1 MDKNYEIEDISE
13 EDVNNLD
20 EVDTVTY
27 TPTCVED
34 DLECCDEAY
43 HKLEYYDLDWPSQT
57 VAPFEDDYLL
67 VGTNP
72 ENEKPKLKKFDVNNI
87 VGDNFMVSEA
97 QTDVCYNRIRTNYL
111 ISCVSDN
118 TFDIYN
124 SNLVKVDSLSFDEGV
139 GYGLC
144 TNDNCSI
151 FSTNDGLVHMYTNK
165 VVDNFKVH
173 NSTIECLNIYDN
185 LLFSCSTDKSV
196 KVTDLRTKTQIFSK
210 DLNSEINSVDY
221 NKDNVFAYGDD
232 EGTIRVI
239 DMRMPD
245 SELGIFW
252 HKTSISMIKWKDS
265 DMFCSA
271 SDEQICIF
279 DITLE
284 DEWEYEKYLLFVHQG
299 QKYYKD
305 ICFNPRDSNMV
316 VATSVEG
323 LCMFSPISFD

>member
-1 MDKNYEIEDISE
+1 MNKDHEIEDISE
-13 EDVNNLD
+13 EDINNLD
-20 EVDTVTY
+20 EIETYTY

-43 HKLEYYDLDWPSQT
+43 HALEYIDLDWPSQT
-57 VAPFEDDYLL
+57 VAPFQNDYLL

-72 ENEKPKLKKFDVNNI
+72 EKEKPKLQKFDVNNI
-87 VGDNFMVSEA
+87 TEKNFEVCEA
-97 QTDVCYNRIRTNYL
+97 QTDVSYNRIRANHL

-118 TFDIYN
+118 TFDVYN
-124 SNLVKVDSLSFDEGV
+124 SNLEKVDSLSFDEGV

-144 TNDNCSI
+144 TNDNSSI
-151 FSTNDGLVHMYTNK
+151 FSTNNGLVHIYTYK
-165 VVDNFKVH
+165 EVENFKIH
-173 NSTIECLNIYDN
+173 TKSIECLNIYDN

-196 KVTDLRTKTQIFSK
+196 KITDLRNKNQVFSK
-210 DLNSEINSVDY
+210 TLNSEINSVDY

-232 EGTIRVI
+232 EGTIRVV
-239 DMRMPD
+239 DMRMSE

-271 SDEQICIF
+271 SDEQLCIF

-305 ICFNPRDSNMV
+305 ICFSPRDINMV
-316 VATSVEG
+316 VTTSVDG
-323 LCMFSPISFD
+323 LCMFKPISFE